1 MKTKLQ
7 KQEQL
12 KLGEKSI
19 QDSRTVVLADF
30 TGLSANDMNGFRRA
44 MRAIGAPVRVIKKRV
59 LKIAF
64 EKAGL
69 PFDLVNFAGQA
80 AAAFSTK
87 DLVDLAGSV
96 YRFGKPFE
104 KLGSFKILGGY
115 DLEAKTFVSSQDVK
129 RLGQLP
135 SKEVL
140 LGQLVGMLAL
150 PIRSFLFVLN
160 EKAKKSN

>member
-19 QDSRTVVLADF
+19 QESRTVVLADF

-64 EKAGL
+64 EKSGI
-69 PFDLVNFAGQA
+69 PFDLINFAGQA

-87 DLVDLAGSV
+87 DLVELSGAV
-96 YRFGKPFE
+96 YRFGKPLE
-104 KLGSFKILGGY
+104 KAGSFKILGGY
-115 DLEAKTFVSSQDVK
+115 DLEAKTFMSAQDVRK
-129 RLGQLP
+129 LGQLP
-135 SKEVL
+135 SREIL
-140 LGQLVGMLAL
+140 LGQLVGMIAS
-150 PIRSFLFVLN
+150 PIRSFLSVLDQ
-160 EKAKKSN
+160 KSKKSN